1 MSTKFQATES
11 VQIPVE
17 ETEIPIQHYLRQPQ
31 RLVKAIANPQLMN
44 QLSDNLYELKMR
56 PINFMGI
63 YHFQP
68 TVTLKVWAGKNDTV
82 YLKSEDCQIQGIE
95 YINRRFTLNLKGYLT
110 SQQNEGRTT
119 LEGQADLEVRVDIP
133 PALRF
138 TPKSFLERTGN
149 GLLKSVLVRIK
160 QRLVTQLLQDYSQW
174 AERKVKQANGDSTI
188 TDLGLT

>member
-1 MSTKFQATES
+1 MSTNFQATES
-11 VQIPVE
+11 VQIPVK

-31 RLVKAIANPQLMN
+31 RLVQAIANAQLMN

-63 YHFQP
+63 YRFQP
-68 TVTLKVWAGKNDTV
+68 IVILKVWAGKNGTV
-82 YLKSEDCQIQGIE
+82 YLRSEDCQIQGIE
-95 YINRRFTLNLKGYLT
+95 YINRRFALNLKGYLT
-110 SQQNEGRTT
+110 PQQNEGRTT
-119 LEGQADLEVRVDIP
+119 LEGQADLEVKVDIP
-133 PALRF
+133 PALMF
-138 TPKSFLERTGN
+138 TPKSFLEKTGN

-174 AERKVKQANGDSTI
+174 AAREVKQAEQSTI

>member
-1 MSTKFQATES
+1 MSTNFQATES
-11 VQIPVE
+11 VQIPVK

-31 RLVKAIANPQLMN
+31 RLVQAIANPQLMN

-63 YHFQP
+63 YRFQP
-68 TVTLKVWAGKNDTV
+68 IVILKVWAGKNGAV
-82 YLKSEDCQIQGIE
+82 YLKSEDCQIKGIE
-95 YINRRFTLNLKGYLT
+95 YINRRFALNLKGYLT
-110 SQQNEGRTT
+110 PQHNEGKTT
-119 LEGQADLEVRVDIP
+119 LEGQADLEVKVDIP
-133 PALRF
+133 PALMF

-174 AERKVKQANGDSTI
+174 AALEVKQAEQSSI
-188 TDLGLT
+188 SDLGLT

>member
-1 MSTKFQATES
+1 MSTKFQASES
-11 VQIPVE
+11 VQIPVK

-31 RLVKAIANPQLMN
+31 RLVQAIANPQLMN
-44 QLSDNLYELKMR
+44 QLSANLYELKMR

-63 YHFQP
+63 YRFQP
-68 TVTLKVWAGKNDTV
+68 IVILKVWAGKNGTV

-95 YINRRFTLNLKGYLT
+95 YINRRFALNLKGYLT
-110 SQQNEGRTT
+110 PQQNEGRTT
-119 LEGQADLEVRVDIP
+119 LEGQADLEVKVDIP
-133 PALRF
+133 PALMF

-174 AERKVKQANGDSTI
+174 AAREVKQGQNSSI
-188 TDLGLT
+188 SDLGLT

>member
-1 MSTKFQATES
+1 MSTKFKATES

-17 ETEIPIQHYLRQPQ
+17 EAEIPIQHYLRQPQ

-44 QLSDNLYELKMR
+44 RLSDNLYELKMR

-63 YHFQP
+63 YRFQP
-68 TVTLKVWAGKNDTV
+68 IVILKVWAGKNATV

-95 YINRRFTLNLKGYLT
+95 YINRRFKLDLKGYLT
-110 SQQNEGRTT
+110 SQQNEGKTT
-119 LEGQADLEVRVDIP
+119 LEGQADLKVEVDIP
-133 PALRF
+133 PALKF

-160 QRLVTQLLQDYSQW
+160 QRLVTQLLQDYTQW
-174 AERKVKQANGDSTI
+174 AKREIKQADGDSAI
-188 TDLGLT
+188 ADMGLT

>member
-1 MSTKFQATES
+1 MSTNFQATES
-11 VQIPVE
+11 VQILIE
-17 ETEIPIQHYLRQPQ
+17 EAEIPIQHYLRQPQ
-31 RLVKAIANPQLMN
+31 RLVSAIANPQLMN

-68 TVTLKVWAGKNDTV
+68 IVILKVWAGKNGTV

-95 YINRRFTLNLKGYLT
+95 YINRRFSLNLKGYLT
-110 SQQNEGRTT
+110 PQQNEAKTT

-138 TPKSFLERTGN
+138 TPQSFLERTGN

-160 QRLVTQLLQDYSQW
+160 QRLVTQLLQDYTQW
-174 AERKVKQANGDSTI
+174 AAREVKPDGDSAI
-188 TDLGLT
+188 ADLGLT

>member
-11 VQIPVE
+11 VQIPVK

-31 RLVKAIANPQLMN
+31 RLVKAIANPRLMN

-68 TVTLKVWAGKNDTV
+68 IVILKVWAGRNGTV

-95 YINRRFTLNLKGYLT
+95 YINRRFKLNLKGYLT
-110 SQQNEGRTT
+110 SQRNEGRTT

-133 PALRF
+133 PALKF

-174 AERKVKQANGDSTI
+174 AEQKVKQANSDSTI
-188 TDLGLT
+188 ADLGLT

>member
-11 VQIPVE
+11 VQIPVK

-31 RLVKAIANPQLMN
+31 RLVQAIANPQLMN

-63 YHFQP
+63 YRFQP
-68 TVTLKVWAGKNDTV
+68 IVTLKVWAGKNGTV

-95 YINRRFTLNLKGYLT
+95 YINRRFALNLKGYLT
-110 SQQNEGRTT
+110 PQHNEGKTT
-119 LEGQADLEVRVDIP
+119 LEGQADLEVKVDIP
-133 PALRF
+133 PALMF

-174 AERKVKQANGDSTI
+174 AAREVKQAEQNSSI
-188 TDLGLT
+188 SDLGLT

>member
-1 MSTKFQATES
+1 MSTKFQASES
-11 VQIPVE
+11 VQIPVK

-31 RLVKAIANPQLMN
+31 RLVQAIANPQLMN
-44 QLSDNLYELKMR
+44 QLSANLYELKMR

-63 YHFQP
+63 YRFQP
-68 TVTLKVWAGKNDTV
+68 IVILKVWAGKNGTV

-95 YINRRFTLNLKGYLT
+95 YINRRFALNLKGYLT
-110 SQQNEGRTT
+110 PQQNEGKTT
-119 LEGQADLEVRVDIP
+119 LEGQADLEVKVDIP
-133 PALRF
+133 PALMF

-174 AERKVKQANGDSTI
+174 AAREVKQGQNSSI
-188 TDLGLT
+188 SDLGLT

>member
-17 ETEIPIQHYLRQPQ
+17 EAEIPIQHYLRQPQ
-31 RLVKAIANPQLMN
+31 RLVRAIANPQLMKR
-44 QLSDNLYELKMR
+44 LSDNLYELKMR

-63 YHFQP
+63 YRFQP
-68 TVTLKVWAGKNDTV
+68 IVVLKVWAGKNGTV

-95 YINRRFTLNLKGYLT
+95 YINRRFKLDLKGFLT
-110 SQQNEGRTT
+110 SQQNESKTI
-119 LEGQADLEVRVDIP
+119 LEGQADLKVKVDIP
-133 PALRF
+133 PALMF
-138 TPKSFLERTGN
+138 TPKSFLEKTGN

-174 AERKVKQANGDSTI
+174 AAREVKQTDGDSAI
-188 TDLGLT
+188 ADMGLT